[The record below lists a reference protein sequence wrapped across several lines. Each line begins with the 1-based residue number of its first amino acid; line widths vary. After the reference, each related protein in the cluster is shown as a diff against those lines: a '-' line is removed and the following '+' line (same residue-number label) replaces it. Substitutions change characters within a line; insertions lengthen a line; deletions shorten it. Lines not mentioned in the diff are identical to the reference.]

1 MGGLKSTNQQWLI
14 ISNLILLL
22 PHSIVKHNRMQTINE
37 KRTGATVLLD
47 DIPREREK
55 EFHTLNIQN
64 KIVYIIGSLCEN
76 M

>member
-1 MGGLKSTNQQWLI
+1 VGGPKPTNQRLLI
-14 ISNLILLL
+14 RSNLILYL
-22 PHSIVKHNRMQTINE
+22 PLNIVKYNLIQTVNE

-55 EFHTLNIQN
+55 EFHNLNIQN

>member
-1 MGGLKSTNQQWLI
+1 MGGPRPTDQGLRI
-14 ISNLILLL
+14 ISDLILCL
-22 PHSIVKHNRMQTINE
+22 PQKIVKYNLNQTVNE